1 MDEKNTNTNLGMENV
16 EVEEKETLTLNDV
29 GLEQPVVEEKDNVD
43 ISTTENETQQKEVEE
58 SKVKEKNDSDTKS
71 TKNESSHEELST
83 KSFTQEQVNDIVR
96 RRLEREEKRL
106 YDEYGVDNKA
116 SLEEL
121 IGKAQSFDATYSLL
135 QELQEE
141 VKGLREE
148 KWFKEEEVNQ
158 EKVNDIRAYFKGSN
172 KELNQESLKEEL
184 KTHPEWLKKEE
195 PKITF
200 TSVGSNKSEE
210 TQKLTEEEEA
220 AKLFGLRN
228 FRKRIMWR

>member
-1 MDEKNTNTNLGMENV
+1 MDEKNTNTNLGGV
-16 EVEEKETLTLNDV
+16 SVEENETLNDV

-43 ISTTENETQQKEVEE
+43 ISTTENETQQKEVEK
-58 SKVKEKNDSDTKS
+58 SKDEKNNIDTQA
-71 TKNESSHEELST
+71 TKNESSHDELST

-158 EKVNDIRAYFKGSN
+158 DKVNDIRAYFKGSN

-220 AKLFGLRN
+220 AKLFGLKH
-228 FRKRIMWR
+228 FRKR